1 MKLEILTPT
10 HIGSG
15 EKLLPTD
22 YYPIKDMHGNI
33 TKIIVIDIDKLFNT
47 LISMGVNVNEV
58 VEILRESKSYP
69 LTKIFE
75 KYHLKPKDFEKYP
88 LDIVGGYG
96 KYSMQINTFIK
107 TCGMPY
113 IPGSSIKGAIRTALM
128 YYIVK
133 DNKKLLSDIINELN
147 KIVTQKNAKNFVKRA
162 DDKLDKKI
170 FGNDPKFDVLKSL
183 IIRDSEK
190 ISLKKLKVY
199 KVEILGNDAPIPT
212 YIEGLEN
219 IKINFEM
226 QINDAILKNVNFNGM
241 LKNIDFELIKNAIR
255 EFSKAVINAEIN
267 EIYKYGKYKENMLKF
282 YKNLEDKIEDG
293 ELFIRIGW
301 GSGWY
306 STTIGVL
313 LKTHPKF
320 EELRK
325 KLGLGKN
332 PKTKK
337 VVNDYPKT
345 RRIVNNKPL
354 GWVKLEGEL
363 WLI

>member
-22 YYPIKDMHGNI
+22 YYPIKDIYGNI
-33 TKIIVIDIDKLFNT
+33 TKIVVIDLDRLFDT

-58 VEILRESKSYP
+58 IEILREGESYP
-69 LTKIFE
+69 LTEIFE
-75 KYHLKPKDFEKYP
+75 KYHLKPKDFEKYS
-88 LDIVGGYG
+88 LDIVGGYE

-128 YYIVK
+128 YYVVK

-147 KIVTQKNAKNFVKRA
+147 KIVNPQNAKNFIKKA
-162 DDKLDKKI
+162 DDKLDKRI
-170 FGNDPKFDVLKSL
+170 FGNDPKFDILKTL

-190 ISLKKLKVY
+190 ISSKKLKVY
-199 KVEILGNDAPIPT
+199 RVEILGNETSIPT

-219 IKINFEM
+219 VKLNFEM
-226 QINDAILKNVNFNGM
+226 QINDTILKNANFNGI

-255 EFSKAVINAEIN
+255 EFSKAVIKAEIN
-267 EIYKYGKYKENMLKF
+267 EIYKYGKYKDDVLKF
-282 YKNLEDKIEDG
+282 YKNLEEKIENR

-306 STTIGVL
+306 STTIGTL

-320 EELRK
+320 EELRRK
-325 KLGLGKN
+325 FGLGKN

-337 VVNDYPKT
+337 LVNDYPKT
-345 RRIVNNKPL
+345 RRVANNKPL
-354 GWVKLEGEL
+354 GWIKLEGDL
-363 WLI
+363 

>member
-22 YYPIKDMHGNI
+22 YYPIKDIYGNI
-33 TKIIVIDIDKLFNT
+33 TKIVVIDLDRLFDT

-58 VEILRESKSYP
+58 IEILREGESYP
-69 LTKIFE
+69 LTEIFE
-75 KYHLKPKDFEKYP
+75 KYHLKPKDFEKYS
-88 LDIVGGYG
+88 LDIVGGYE

-128 YYIVK
+128 YYVVK

-147 KIVTQKNAKNFVKRA
+147 KIVNPQNAKNFIKKA
-162 DDKLDKKI
+162 DDKLDKRI
-170 FGNDPKFDVLKSL
+170 FGNDPKFDILKTL

-190 ISLKKLKVY
+190 ISSKKLKVY
-199 KVEILGNDAPIPT
+199 RAEILGNETSIPT

-219 IKINFEM
+219 VKLNFEM
-226 QINDAILKNVNFNGM
+226 QSNDTILKNTNFNGI

-255 EFSKAVINAEIN
+255 EFSKAVIKAEIN
-267 EIYKYGKYKENMLKF
+267 EIYKYGKYKDDVLKF
-282 YKNLEDKIEDG
+282 YKNLEEKIENG

-306 STTIGVL
+306 STTIGTL

-320 EELRK
+320 EELRRK
-325 KLGLGKN
+325 FGLGKN

-337 VVNDYPKT
+337 LVNDYPKT
-345 RRIVNNKPL
+345 RRVANNKPL
-354 GWVKLEGEL
+354 GWIKLEGKL
-363 WLI
+363 

>member
-22 YYPIKDMHGNI
+22 YYPIKDIYGNI
-33 TKIIVIDIDKLFNT
+33 TKIVVIDLDRLFDT

-58 VEILRESKSYP
+58 IEILREGESYP
-69 LTKIFE
+69 LTEIFE
-75 KYHLKPKDFEKYP
+75 KYHLKPKDFEKYS
-88 LDIVGGYG
+88 LDIVGGYE

-128 YYIVK
+128 YYVVK

-147 KIVTQKNAKNFVKRA
+147 KIVNPQNAKNFIKKA
-162 DDKLDKKI
+162 DDKLDKRI
-170 FGNDPKFDVLKSL
+170 FGNDPKFDILKTL

-190 ISLKKLKVY
+190 ISSKKLKVY
-199 KVEILGNDAPIPT
+199 RVEILGNETSIPT

-219 IKINFEM
+219 VKLNFEM
-226 QINDAILKNVNFNGM
+226 QINDTILKNANFNGI

-255 EFSKAVINAEIN
+255 EFSKAVIKAEIN
-267 EIYKYGKYKENMLKF
+267 EIYKYGKYKDDVLKF
-282 YKNLEDKIEDG
+282 YKNLEEKIENG

-306 STTIGVL
+306 STTIGTL

-320 EELRK
+320 EELRRK
-325 KLGLGKN
+325 FGLGKN

-337 VVNDYPKT
+337 LVNDYPKT
-345 RRIVNNKPL
+345 RRVANNKPL
-354 GWVKLEGEL
+354 GWIKLEGDL
-363 WLI
+363 